1 MDNLIF
7 CQEDLSSRIKKADV
21 NFKKSPKERITKEY
35 IESRLE
41 MLEQLWHEFLSGHKE
56 LIKIVPSKELTKST
70 YFKNEIY
77 DNTEEVYLDYK
88 TMLRSNL
95 SAFADHTLGA
105 NQSSTDMGLLIGEA
119 ERLLKHI
126 PITSDNYERSWALL
140 EDRYNNKRFICHQ
153 IIKRLLSQRNILS
166 ESANSLKDII
176 DTTNDCLA
184 SLANLGIKTSTW
196 DVLIIYIITLKLDPE
211 SRRQWEFYVSN
222 NVPRDDLPNYDQFQ
236 EFLTNRYRAIEF
248 LPSDSKSNYKVC
260 HPVKV
265 NSMHA
270 TNINCPFCSEE
281 HKLSNCKKF
290 CKESVNARRN
300 FVKNNQV
307 CFCCLGNN
315 HSAKICRYQIKCNVC
330 KRKHHSLLH
339 PVIQPEQNQDS
350 QENTQNL
357 DTKNSSSFVSCISRN
372 KISQHVLLATALVKV
387 LSKTGNL
394 LTIRAL
400 LDQGSQSSFVTEST
414 VQMLGLKKTPIKG
427 TISGVGGGNNLISK
441 AMVNLEIRSRIDPN
455 VVIIVKAYVLK
466 SITTLLPATNIE
478 SLEWD
483 ELPKM
488 TLADPEYY
496 TSNRVDLLLGAEVY
510 SQIIKD
516 GVKKGPYGTPVAQ
529 STTLGWI
536 LSGTVNTSRNS
547 SQKIH
552 VMHCQVQDN
561 EMLKK
566 FWELEAEVSIPR
578 LKLLTEEEKQCEKLF
593 AETVQRDE
601 DGRYIVRLP
610 FNTSTPEVGD
620 SLRIS
625 EKRLQS
631 LERKFNYNKELK
643 LRYIDVIND
652 YLYLNHMELVKS
664 PDISTKAI
672 YIPHHAVVREDKET
686 TKLRVIFGTACAPY
700 LAVKVLQQVALDDGA
715 EYPLAATRVLQ
726 DFYIDDLLTGCHN
739 VEEGVTVYKELREL
753 LSKGG
758 FQLQKWS
765 SNNDELLEK
774 IAEGDRIKGEDAEK
788 GLKLKTDPVLKI
800 LGLTWNRNI
809 DSFQYTVTL
818 PTLREPVTKRKII
831 ADIARLFDPLGWIAP
846 TIIQA
851 KIIIQRLWLSGVDW
865 DEEVPNNILNEWIT
879 YRKELKLL
887 EKVTISR
894 WLGSKEDATRIEL
907 HGFCD
912 ASKLAYAAVV
922 YMRVIDSDNNIKV
935 SLLTAKTKVAPIKQ
949 VSIPRLELCGG
960 VLLSKLLVE
969 VGDVM
974 RITKENWY
982 AWTDSSVVLAWI
994 NSHPNKWKT
1003 FVANRVSTILECL
1016 EPYQWSHIQ
1025 SKQNPADCASRGL
1038 RPPELLQ
1045 SFLWQNGPELLKEK
1059 IITQNK
1065 SKHFETN
1072 LEEIKVLMVT
1082 IEDEFW
1088 SRYSSLNKLLR
1099 VIAYCRRFL
1108 DLLKPKEE
1116 RHINRIL
1123 TKDEINQAR
1132 ETCIKESQR
1141 ASFTEEIKALKRKE
1155 RIKRSSKILTLNPF
1169 LDAKGILRVGGRL
1182 NNSNFTEDKK
1192 HPILIPKLGFL
1203 ARLLIDEAHKNTLHG
1218 GAQLMLSYLH
1228 SKFWVIGV
1236 KPLIKA
1242 HIRKCTICVKSAA
1255 SAQNPLM
1262 GQLPSFRVTPE
1273 RPFKKSGVD
1282 YAGPINIRTT
1292 KGRGVQ
1298 SYKGYICLFVCM
1310 ATKAVHIEAVSDLT
1324 SKGFLAAF
1332 RRFIARRG
1340 HCTDLWSDN
1349 GTNFVGASREL
1360 QSLFKSEQ
1368 SYLRK
1373 EVTESLAST
1382 GTTWHFIPP
1391 RAPHFGGLWEA
1402 AIKSMKF
1409 HLKRIIGDHTLTY
1422 EELATVLT
1430 QVEACLNSRPLSRI
1444 GNLSDDFLT
1453 PGHFLV
1459 GEPLVTVPDYNY
1471 ETSSISSLRR
1481 WQLTQRMLQGFWRR
1495 WSNDYINQLQQRY
1508 RWKDQT
1514 PEPKEGDVVLVKED
1528 DLPPCKWLL
1537 GVIVV
1542 KHPGKDNITRV
1553 VTLRTKN
1560 SLLKRPIAKL
1570 CVLPTTK

>member
-1 MDNLIF
+1 MSTERERLAERMDNLIF

-41 MLEQLWHEFLSGHKE
+41 MLEQLWQEFLSGHKE

-105 NQSSTDMGLLIGEA
+105 NQSSTDMVI
-119 ERLLKHI
+119 
-126 PITSDNYERSWALL
+126 
-140 EDRYNNKRFICHQ
+140 
-153 IIKRLLSQRNILS
+153 RNS
-166 ESANSLKDII
+166 
-176 DTTNDCLA
+176 
-184 SLANLGIKTSTW
+184 
-196 DVLIIYIITLKLDPE
+196 VKLPK
-211 SRRQWEFYVSN
+211 
-222 NVPRDDLPNYDQFQ
+222 DDLPNYDQFQ

-270 TNINCPFCSEE
+270 TNISCPFCSEE

-686 TKLRVIFGTACAPY
+686 TKVRVVNDASCKGSNNKSLNDNLMVGPTLQSDLRHMIMRWRAFPICLSADIIKMYRQVKVHPEDVDYQRILWREDSTEQIKHYRMLRVIFGTACAPY

-912 ASKLAYAAVV
+912 ASKVAYAAVV
-922 YMRVIDSDNNIKV
+922 YMRVINSDNNIKV

-1065 SKHFETN
+1065 LKHFETN

-1292 KGRGVQ
+1292 KGRGFQ

-1537 GVIVV
+1537 GIIVV

>member
-1 MDNLIF
+1 M
-7 CQEDLSSRIKKADV
+7 
-21 NFKKSPKERITKEY
+21 
-35 IESRLE
+35 
-41 MLEQLWHEFLSGHKE
+41 
-56 LIKIVPSKELTKST
+56 
-70 YFKNEIY
+70 
-77 DNTEEVYLDYK
+77 
-88 TMLRSNL
+88 
-95 SAFADHTLGA
+95 
-105 NQSSTDMGLLIGEA
+105 
-119 ERLLKHI
+119 
-126 PITSDNYERSWALL
+126 
-140 EDRYNNKRFICHQ
+140 
-153 IIKRLLSQRNILS
+153 
-166 ESANSLKDII
+166 
-176 DTTNDCLA
+176 
-184 SLANLGIKTSTW
+184 
-196 DVLIIYIITLKLDPE
+196 
-211 SRRQWEFYVSN
+211 
-222 NVPRDDLPNYDQFQ
+222 
-236 EFLTNRYRAIEF
+236 
-248 LPSDSKSNYKVC
+248 PSDSKSNYKVC

-270 TNINCPFCSEE
+270 TNISCPFCLEE

-339 PVIQPEQNQDS
+339 PVTQPEQNQDS

-357 DTKNSSSFVSCISRN
+357 DTKNSPSFVSCISRN

-414 VQMLGLKKTPIKG
+414 
-427 TISGVGGGNNLISK
+427 

-466 SITTLLPATNIE
+466 SITTLLPATNVD

-496 TSNRVDLLLGAEVY
+496 TSNRVYLLLGAEVY

-516 GVKKGPYGTPVAQ
+516 GVKKGPYGTPLAQ

-566 FWELEAEVSIPR
+566 FWELEAEVSLPR

-610 FNTSTPEVGD
+610 FNTSIPEVGD

-686 TKLRVIFGTACAPY
+686 TKVRVVNDASCKGSNNKSLNDNLMVGPTLQSDLRHMIMRWRAFPICLSADIIKMYRQVKVHPEDVDYQRILWREDSTEQIKHYRMLRVNFGTACAPY

-774 IAEGDRIKGEDAEK
+774 IAEEDRIKGEDAEK

-809 DSFQYTVTL
+809 GSFQYTVTL

-846 TIIQA
+846 TIILA

-912 ASKLAYAAVV
+912 ASKVAYAAVV

-949 VSIPRLELCGG
+949 VLIPRLELCGG

-1065 SKHFETN
+1065 LKHFETN

-1082 IEDEFW
+1082 VEDEFW

-1192 HPILIPKLGFL
+1192 HPILIPKLIPKLGFL

-1218 GAQLMLSYLH
+1218 GAHLMLSYLH
-1228 SKFWVIGV
+1228 SKFWIIGV

-1262 GQLPSFRVTPE
+1262 AQLPSFRVTPE
-1273 RPFKKSGVD
+1273 RPFQKSGVD

-1292 KGRGVQ
+1292 KGRGFQ
-1298 SYKGYICLFVCM
+1298 S
-1310 ATKAVHIEAVSDLT
+1310 
-1324 SKGFLAAF
+1324 
-1332 RRFIARRG
+1332 
-1340 HCTDLWSDN
+1340 
-1349 GTNFVGASREL
+1349 
-1360 QSLFKSEQ
+1360 
-1368 SYLRK
+1368 
-1373 EVTESLAST
+1373 
-1382 GTTWHFIPP
+1382 
-1391 RAPHFGGLWEA
+1391 
-1402 AIKSMKF
+1402 
-1409 HLKRIIGDHTLTY
+1409 
-1422 EELATVLT
+1422 
-1430 QVEACLNSRPLSRI
+1430 
-1444 GNLSDDFLT
+1444 
-1453 PGHFLV
+1453 
-1459 GEPLVTVPDYNY
+1459 
-1471 ETSSISSLRR
+1471 
-1481 WQLTQRMLQGFWRR
+1481 
-1495 WSNDYINQLQQRY
+1495 
-1508 RWKDQT
+1508 
-1514 PEPKEGDVVLVKED
+1514 
-1528 DLPPCKWLL
+1528 
-1537 GVIVV
+1537 
-1542 KHPGKDNITRV
+1542 
-1553 VTLRTKN
+1553 
-1560 SLLKRPIAKL
+1560 
-1570 CVLPTTK
+1570 